1 MKVWATGCSWTYGT
15 GLSIPVNE
23 MYHSIMIQH
32 IIKDEYNWKYN
43 YSDAGHSNQYIF
55 RTAIEI
61 AEKMNKEEDV
71 LLVQWS
77 SPFRQEMITTEGYAL
92 HAPYDF
98 VSTKFLY
105 GRQNELYETIGPK
118 NIHIDEFRKIG
129 ETKYKDIIIKMG
141 KLFMNDTYMELMSYN
156 MQISLH
162 HLLKSLGVK
171 SIQFYGWEECKIKS
185 KNIWDTIPDDGTFLK
200 ESFESVL
207 NDNGFY
213 LIGSVHPNKEMHK
226 LFGKFLINKLEK
238 LNYITAIKNNLI

>member
-1 MKVWATGCSWTYGT
+1 MKIWATGCSWTYGT
-15 GLSIPVNE
+15 GLDFPFNE
-23 MYHSIMIQH
+23 TYDSLMMQH
-32 IIKDEYNWKYN
+32 ITNNKYHWEYN

-77 SPFRQEMITTEGYAL
+77 SPFRQELVSNSGSAFYA
-92 HAPYDF
+92 PFDF
-98 VSTKFLY
+98 CSLKFLY
-105 GRQNELYETIGPK
+105 GSNHRLYSELGPK
-118 NIHIDEFRKIG
+118 NINIDDFRKI
-129 ETKYKDIIIKMG
+129 EEDKYMDTVKRYS

-200 ESFESVL
+200 ESFQSVL

-213 LIGSVHPNKEMHK
+213 LVDSVHPNKEMHK